1 MLGSVV
7 LDVAIGMAFVYLL
20 LSLIASVTQEM
31 LAALVQARAANLQ
44 RGLRSLLSGDSIEA
58 GSTLVDSLYNHGLI
72 RGLYQDPAK
81 DYPLKYA
88 TETSGGKLG
97 AWSRVRLTLQRW
109 VGIAPPL
116 PIAGISNPLLLPAYI
131 PARTFALTMIDLL
144 NRDKFNGKSAVD
156 NIRDFLTAHH
166 AEFQHNKAV
175 EALLTLVV
183 DAEGSGEKLQTN
195 LENWFN
201 DGMDRVSGWYKKY
214 TQKILLILG
223 LLLAVAF
230 NVNSVRIA
238 RTLWFDRDAR
248 QGMVNAASEYL
259 KQHPGAPAE
268 KLPANGDQQAASGEQ
283 QAGTAD
289 QKALS
294 GDKQQASADKSSGGG
309 DIKANMRLAVKA
321 FEDVTRESLLPV
333 GWRHKPGEYGHW
345 AKAEPGWT
353 KAVILFETLAGWL
366 ITAAAISLG
375 APFWFDLLN
384 KFMVVRSTIKP
395 SEKSPVEKSKDK

>member
-58 GSTLVDSLYNHGLI
+58 GASLVDSIYNHGLI

-88 TETSGGKLG
+88 AETAGGKLSG
-97 AWSRVRLTLQRW
+97 WSRFRLTLQRR

-144 NRDKFNGKSAVD
+144 NRDKLNGKPPVE
-156 NIRDFLTAHH
+156 NIRDFLTGHYKD
-166 AEFQHNKAV
+166 FPNNKAV

-230 NVNSVRIA
+230 NVNSVRIG
-238 RTLWFDRDAR
+238 RTLWFNRDAR
-248 QGMVNAASEYL
+248 QGMVDAASDYL
-259 KQHPGAPAE
+259 KNHPAPA
-268 KLPANGDQQAASGEQ
+268 ADSQAASG
-283 QAGTAD
+283 
-289 QKALS
+289 
-294 GDKQQASADKSSGGG
+294 DKQAAIDEKQAPIGEKQPANG
-309 DIKANMRLAVKA
+309 DIKANMRLTVSA

-333 GWRHKPGEYGHW
+333 GWRHKPAEYGQW
-345 AKAEPGWT
+345 AKAEPRWSQT
-353 KAVILFETLAGWL
+353 VILLETLVGWL

-395 SEKSPVEKSKDK
+395 SEKSSIQKSKDK